1 MTPEKVI
8 KLLKQLGIELDLS
21 EGMPA
26 FWMNTGELQRFA
38 QLVRNEVLEEAAV
51 KSWSCGM
58 DWHLRRNNSDMREVG
73 SAIANEIRGLK

>member
-38 QLVRNEVLEEAAV
+38 QLVRNAVIEECARDVEDWGVEVERDNVAASIRSL
-51 KSWSCGM
+51 KS
-58 DWHLRRNNSDMREVG
+58 
-73 SAIANEIRGLK
+73 

>member
-38 QLVRNEVLEEAAV
+38 QLVRNEVIEECARDVEDWGVEVERDNVAASIRSL
-51 KSWSCGM
+51 KS
-58 DWHLRRNNSDMREVG
+58 
-73 SAIANEIRGLK
+73 